1 MTLYTQA
8 EIYELVNGLPNSLV
22 EELILWTIFQTPT
35 TLVTRRLKVHG
46 HNVSLSLSLYYTKLV
61 VVVEKMTLS
70 KTQPKKNHNILYQCP
85 IFIKKQSYKQRNE
98 EICLA

>member
-70 KTQPKKNHNILYQCP
+70 KTQTKKSHNILYQCP
-85 IFIKKQSYKQRNE
+85 IFIKKHSYKQRNE